1 MKRKI
6 LKKSI
11 LLLILI
17 TVSNLC
23 YSNEDLDKIFTKRN
37 IVISSSNLTCTHFV
51 VWLATTQKQQARG
64 LMHVRSLT
72 EHTGMLFIYPEE
84 RIRAMWM
91 KNTYIPLD
99 ILFIKKTGH
108 ISSISKKT
116 EPLSLATIRSEEPVQ
131 YVLELAGG
139 ITDDFGLQ
147 QNDQILFLN

>member
-1 MKRKI
+1 MKRTNLIKGT
-6 LKKSI
+6 

-17 TVSNLC
+17 AISNLS
-23 YSNEDLDKIFTKRN
+23 YSNAYLDKSFTKRN
-37 IVISSSNLTCTHFV
+37 VIISSSNLTCTHFI
-51 VWLATTQKQQARG
+51 VWLATTQKQQTRG
-64 LMHVRSLT
+64 LMQVRSLA

-99 ILFIKKTGH
+99 MLFIKADGQ

-116 EPLSLATIRSEEPVQ
+116 EPLSLKTIRSEEPVK

-139 ITDDFGLQ
+139 VSDDLGLQ
-147 QNDQILFLN
+147 KNDQILILN